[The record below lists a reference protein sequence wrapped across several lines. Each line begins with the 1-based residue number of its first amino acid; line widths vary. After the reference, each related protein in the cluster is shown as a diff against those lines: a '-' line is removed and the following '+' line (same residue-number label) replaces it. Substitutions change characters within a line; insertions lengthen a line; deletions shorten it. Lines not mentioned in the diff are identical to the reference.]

1 MAMFKF
7 DGVALPVDPSEVS
20 FGYMDISDAEAGR
33 DTVTG
38 KMYKGKKGTCRQFQ
52 FTWSKD
58 MTPANVAAILTAIKP
73 EYIDLTFTDPETNS
87 TTTKEFY
94 AGDRSGA
101 YRSWTV
107 GLKRFTQISVTLT
120 ERTPY

>member
-7 DGVALPVDPSEVS
+7 DGVALPVDPSDVS

-52 FTWSKD
+52 FTWAKD
-58 MTPANVAAILTAIKP
+58 MTPTNVAAILTALKP
-73 EYIDLTFTDPETNS
+73 EYIDLTFTDPATNS
-87 TTTKEFY
+87 TVTKQFY

-101 YRSWTV
+101 YRTWTV
-107 GLKRFTQISVTLT
+107 NKKRYQQITVTLT
-120 ERTPY
+120 ERTPL

>member
-38 KMYKGKKGTCRQFQ
+38 KMFKGKKGTCRQFE
-52 FTWSKD
+52 FVWAKN
-58 MTPANVAAILTAIKP
+58 MNPANVAAILTAIKP
-73 EYIDLTFTDPETNS
+73 EYINLTFTDPETN
-87 TTTKEFY
+87 TQMTKEFY

-101 YRSWTV
+101 YRSWTINQ
-107 GLKRFTQISVTLT
+107 KRFTQISVTLT